1 MTNGT
6 IIDTSVW
13 IDYLNAMPT
22 YKTDLAD
29 KLLDQRSVIILP
41 IILQEILQGI
51 KDRQMFDTIKK
62 SLLSLNF
69 LQYNSIEAAIGAASL
84 YRFLKRKGITIR
96 KPNDCLIGV
105 ICINNNIPLLHND
118 KDFDNIAKH
127 TSLKIYKPN
136 NDKN

>member
-13 IDYLNAMPT
+13 IDYLNVIGSS
-22 YKTDLAD
+22 KTDLAD
-29 KLLDQRSVIILP
+29 QLLEKRNVIILP

-51 KDRQMFDTIKK
+51 RDRQMFETVKE
-62 SLLSLNF
+62 SLLSLNY
-69 LQYNSIEAAIGAASL
+69 LQYNPVEAAIGAASL

-96 KPNDCLIGV
+96 KPNDCLIAV

-118 KDFDNIAKH
+118 KGFDNIAKH
-127 TSLKIYKPN
+127 TSLKIYKS
-136 NDKN
+136 